1 MVAAQRDIRLAG
13 PTWGWLEA
21 AYRSMARVMAPG
33 YAEAIATPVLIL
45 GAGKDRIVDTAAER
59 EFARRL
65 PHGTFL
71 ELADAEHEIMM
82 ENDSIRARF
91 WAAFDT
97 FVRKYV

>member
-1 MVAAQRDIRLAG
+1 LRRKAISGLAG

-33 YAEAIATPVLIL
+33 YAEAIATPVLIV

-71 ELADAEHEIMM
+71 EFADAEHEIMM

-91 WAAFDT
+91 WAAFDA
-97 FVRKYV
+97 FVGKYV